1 MGIVGRVSEDCLDHE
16 KVENSQC
23 EKISDIRS
31 NKEAELSLGFKCEH
45 PENKT
50 EITTPTVFIPWK
62 YNDHMLYL

>member
-31 NKEAELSLGFKCEH
+31 NNRSRIEPRL
-45 PENKT
+45 
-50 EITTPTVFIPWK
+50 
-62 YNDHMLYL
+62 